1 MTRVKLK
8 WDYYE
13 HLMHSQDVERHDA
26 ETDHQIALEL
36 FDSITVAIQWI
47 SALGYDVGEM
57 YSKRIDE
64 KAPTFVQIIKKYRE
78 KIEGAIEQAKEV
90 EPWLALSVSAMESR
104 CTFAEILAARIH

>member
-36 FDSITVAIQWI
+36 CDSITVAIQWI

-90 EPWLALSVSAMESR
+90 EP
-104 CTFAEILAARIH
+104 

>member
-1 MTRVKLK
+1 MWVSLSRTESDVDPSPDGSHGRMTRVKLK

-36 FDSITVAIQWI
+36 CDSITVAIQWI

-90 EPWLALSVSAMESR
+90 EP
-104 CTFAEILAARIH
+104 